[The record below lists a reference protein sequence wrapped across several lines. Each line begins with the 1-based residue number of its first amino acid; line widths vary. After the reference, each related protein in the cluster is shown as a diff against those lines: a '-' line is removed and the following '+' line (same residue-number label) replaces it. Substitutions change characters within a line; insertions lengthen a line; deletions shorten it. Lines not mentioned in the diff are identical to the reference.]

1 MNISQRLRQPRLLA
15 KMREDW
21 DKRALENSKHYIA
34 NGKET
39 WTDEDFYRSGEE
51 TLEWDILSDMNNVC
65 QGADPKQMKVLEI
78 GCGAGRIT
86 RALAKRFGEIHAV
99 DVSGEMVRQGRE
111 ALKDFPNVHIYQNSG
126 ADVRV
131 VPEIGFDFAYS
142 TAVFH
147 HIGSRDII
155 ESYMLDVNR
164 LLKPGAL
171 FKFDLQGC
179 LAMNYNPEETWLGA
193 PFSERQ
199 AVEMA
204 VRCGFDPRYRHGVG
218 QERFWWWFFKWPR

>member
-65 QGADPKQMKVLEI
+65 QGADPTQMKVLEI

-126 ADVRV
+126 ADVKV
-131 VPEIGFDFAYS
+131 VPELAFDFAYS

-179 LAMNYNPEETWLGA
+179 LAMEYQPEETWLGA

-204 VRCGFDPRYRHGVG
+204 VRCGFDPRYRHGEG